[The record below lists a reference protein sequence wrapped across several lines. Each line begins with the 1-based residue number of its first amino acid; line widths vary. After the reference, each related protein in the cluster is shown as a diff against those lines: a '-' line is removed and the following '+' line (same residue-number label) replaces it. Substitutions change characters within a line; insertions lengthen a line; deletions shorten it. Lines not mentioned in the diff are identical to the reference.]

1 MQAVT
6 FKNPLTK
13 YAPASDKSK
22 YSPNF
27 LSKHQYIRD
36 SIIKIGL
43 CPKVVQNRKKES
55 KIPPVSSLINCKNS
69 IGSIKMLIL
78 SHPNYFIITFYF
90 VSYLKKVFII
100 SI

>member
-69 IGSIKMLIL
+69 IGSIKMLL
-78 SHPNYFIITFYF
+78 VSHLIISLLLFNF
-90 VSYLKKVFII
+90 CKLFEKVFIN
-100 SI
+100 